1 MAAWNIGSVNS
12 HVTNVIGPSNIPASI
27 SGSVLD
33 DMIQQEINFVNQ
45 FIKDDTIDSSAIA
58 DKYQPPVIDLTLSKV
73 LFAID
78 AQEGG
83 ADIVKLG
90 ELSVSQTAAGGNSS
104 VAENLRKDAILRLK
118 ELQRRVRFK
127 RVIGGC

>member
-1 MAAWNIGSVNS
+1 MVVWNVGSINS
-12 HVTNVIGPSNIPASI
+12 HVTNVIGTANIPSSI
-27 SGSVLD
+27 SGTVLD
-33 DMIQQEINFVNQ
+33 DMIQQEINYVNQ
-45 FIKDDTIDSSAIA
+45 IIKEDSIDSTAIIE
-58 DKYQPPVIDLTLSKV
+58 KYQPPVIDLTLSKL

-90 ELSVSQTAAGGNSS
+90 ELSVHQSAAGGNSA
-104 VAENLRKDAILRLK
+104 VAKSLREDAIMRLK

-127 RVIGGC
+127 RVIG